1 MKLGGLGWQ
10 FQILKIEFLEQNRGA
25 QYPHGKDAQVLLKIE
40 KDAQLLLK
48 NLIKIENWIEQNRG
62 AQYPHGK
69 DAQVLLTLTP
79 ACIESPAL
87 CIAMQC
93 NELH

>member
-1 MKLGGLGWQ
+1 MKLVGLGWQ

-69 DAQVLLTLTP
+69 DAQVLLK
-79 ACIESPAL
+79 IEKDA
-87 CIAMQC
+87 
-93 NELH
+93 